1 MGREPA
7 EETKSKKGVNQN
19 LDIPSPKIPHSLNRD
34 AWIKSLSNILR
45 KNLQTPGLYLMF
57 IFHLEK
63 SSDFTVCSKTKLFRN
78 PFETL
83 LQ

>member
-1 MGREPA
+1 MGRSRLKKPNQ
-7 EETKSKKGVNQN
+7 KKGVNQN
-19 LDIPSPKIPHSLNRD
+19 LDTPSPKIPYSLNPD

-57 IFHLEK
+57 VFHLEK
-63 SSDFTVCSKTKLFRN
+63 SSDFTVCSKTELFRS